1 MEDYEQSTVIGAVF
15 GIVITSLIFYL
26 VLCSMCESEEFSLF
40 GERFVRVDA
49 EQEDVESSWERSRAS
64 FDCME
69 DCLFCSTEEFDRA
82 YDGCEEFCSVWVYKL
97 ENSYTWRRC

>member
-1 MEDYEQSTVIGAVF
+1 MDYGVEYLFVFMFGMILMGVLLNAFMFFNEDEITGMF
-15 GIVITSLIFYL
+15 G
-26 VLCSMCESEEFSLF
+26 
-40 GERFVRVDA
+40 GRFVRVDA

-69 DCLFCSTEEFDRA
+69 DCLFCSTEEFDSA